1 MLVWT
6 SRAGY
11 YSSMET
17 SLSAKRSP
25 LASYFGPRFSERKFA
40 VRCFGELAAPKYG
53 PNQEDA
59 AVDFYQQS
67 QKTFDQNS
75 QQGTLTDSHCSDLA
89 LGYLALE
96 KAQRISAR
104 ERAELVLKSIA
115 KAPQHETAFLGGAYN
130 GSYGLPCHANYRLMW
145 VESVFARAL
154 QAERYFSAHSLAQ
167 AIRESDLTLREKR
180 AMQKQLQERY
190 PSMGFK
196 VTPGSLVF
204 GKLQEFSRWLLE
216 TPIKPTPELDVFRY

>member
-1 MLVWT
+1 
-6 SRAGY
+6 
-11 YSSMET
+11 MET

-145 VESVFARAL
+145 VESVFCKSLTSRKIL
-154 QAERYFSAHSLAQ
+154 FGPFSCSSHPR
-167 AIRESDLTLREKR
+167 IRFDLTRKARHAKKLQNATRVWALR
-180 AMQKQLQERY
+180 
-190 PSMGFK
+190 
-196 VTPGSLVF
+196 VTPRVAVF